1 MGDFS
6 PIFKFY
12 LMSFLDGLAPA
23 VGAAG
28 GSLLGGLM
36 DTSNQEYL
44 MQKQDKINKEN
55 ATIAYNRQR
64 ELTQDQALLHKR
76 GMEQAGYNTAFGS
89 NGNVTSSANVDQAS
103 PVSVPSPQGFG
114 QQLSTAFGSFLQNS
128 LVNAQRRNVDA
139 DTNAKNI
146 DNATR
151 AIKNALVIG
160 KQKQDIGV
168 SMLNYAKDAFKFAVD
183 KQYYDRQQSAQ
194 TDEMEANAKRA
205 QALQAIEEVNAM
217 FQYSRNEAELQK
229 AYQEFENLKKVYDL
243 TDAQIVTEKGKPR
256 VQLSEVHKN
265 EASAT
270 ESYSAASL
278 NKAKEQHENEL
289 TRGQHLQNELDFWT
303 QPDKLQE
310 AFNRVTLQ
318 QLEMKRKAI
327 LNVPRTLAERW
338 SRDAEQAYNRIKSGH
353 ASWRDYKDY
362 YFELSR
368 ENLSAFNDEV
378 KDYAKI
384 LLGILPGSSSGNAST
399 KNDKNVVTYS
409 PQNY

>member
-1 MGDFS
+1 MGDIS

-12 LMSFLDGLAPA
+12 IMGFLDGLAPA
-23 VGAAG
+23 LGAAG

-103 PVSVPSPQGFG
+103 PVSVPSSQGFG

-151 AIKNALVIG
+151 AIKNALEIG

-183 KQYYDRQQSAQ
+183 QQYYQRQQAAQ
-194 TDEMEANAKRA
+194 TEQQEADAKRA
-205 QALQAIEEVNAM
+205 ESLKAIEEVNAM
-217 FQYSRNEAELQK
+217 FQYSHNEAELQK

-256 VQLSEVHKN
+256 VQLSEINKN
-265 EASAT
+265 NASAD
-270 ESYSAASL
+270 ESRSASEL
-278 NKAKEQHENEL
+278 NKAQTE
-289 TRGQHLQNELDFWT
+289 GF
-303 QPDKLQE
+303 KLNNQY
-310 AFNRVTLQ
+310 LSQ
-318 QLEMKRKAI
+318 
-327 LNVPRTLAERW
+327 TLADRVEQQGYDTLIKKVE
-338 SRDAEQAYNRIKSGH
+338 SLPHSYRDIVMRSHQWQVMCYKLEHNQSLTEQETKNL
-353 ASWRDYKDY
+353 D
-362 YFELSR
+362 ELLKLDSYDP
-368 ENLSAFNDEV
+368 N
-378 KDYAKI
+378 K
-384 LLGILPGSSSGNAST
+384 NASNWINFIN
-399 KNDKNVVTYS
+399 KMK
-409 PQNY
+409 

>member
-1 MGDFS
+1 MGDIS

-103 PVSVPSPQGFG
+103 PVSVPSPQGYG

-151 AIKNALVIG
+151 AIKNALEIG

-183 KQYYDRQQSAQ
+183 QQYYQRQQAAATEQ
-194 TDEMEANAKRA
+194 QEADAKRA
-205 QALQAIEEVNAM
+205 ESLKAIEEVNAM
-217 FQYSRNEAELQK
+217 FQYSHNEAELQK

-256 VQLSEVHKN
+256 VQLSEINKN
-265 EASAT
+265 NASAV
-270 ESYSAASL
+270 ESRSASEL
-278 NKAKEQHENEL
+278 NKAQTE
-289 TRGQHLQNELDFWT
+289 GF
-303 QPDKLQE
+303 KLNNQY
-310 AFNRVTLQ
+310 LSQ
-318 QLEMKRKAI
+318 
-327 LNVPRTLAERW
+327 TLADRVEQQGYDTLIKKVE
-338 SRDAEQAYNRIKSGH
+338 SLPHSYRDIVMRSHQWQVMCYKLEHNQSLTEQETKNL
-353 ASWRDYKDY
+353 D
-362 YFELSR
+362 ELLKLDSYDP
-368 ENLSAFNDEV
+368 N
-378 KDYAKI
+378 K
-384 LLGILPGSSSGNAST
+384 NASNWINFIN
-399 KNDKNVVTYS
+399 KMK
-409 PQNY
+409 

>member
-6 PIFKFY
+6 PIFNFY

-23 VGAAG
+23 LGAAG

-103 PVSVPSPQGFG
+103 PVSVPSPQGYG

-128 LVNAQRRNVDA
+128 LVNAQRRNVEA
-139 DTNAKNI
+139 DTTAKNI

-151 AIKNALVIG
+151 AIKNALEIG

-183 KQYYDRQQSAQ
+183 QQYYQRQQAAQ
-194 TDEMEANAKRA
+194 TEQQEADAKRA
-205 QALQAIEEVNAM
+205 ESLKAIEEVNAM

-278 NKAKEQHENEL
+278 NKAKEVHENEL

-310 AFNRVTLQ
+310 AFNRVSLQ
-318 QLEMKRKAI
+318 QLEMKRKEI
-327 LNVPRTLAERW
+327 LNVPHTLAERW

-362 YFELSR
+362 YLEISR

-384 LLGILPGSSSGNAST
+384 LLGILPGSSSGNANT
-399 KNDKNVVTYS
+399 KKEKNVVSYS

>member
-1 MGDFS
+1 MGDIS

-64 ELTQDQALLHKR
+64 ELTLDQALLHKR
-76 GMEQAGYNTAFGS
+76 GMEQAGYNTAFGA

-103 PVSVPSPQGFG
+103 PVSVPSPQGYG
-114 QQLSTAFGSFLQNS
+114 QQLSSAFGSFLQNS

-151 AIKNALVIG
+151 AIKNALDIG

-183 KQYYDRQQSAQ
+183 QQYYQRQQAAQ
-194 TDEMEANAKRA
+194 TEQQEADAKRA
-205 QALQAIEEVNAM
+205 ESLKAIEEVNAM
-217 FQYSRNEAELQK
+217 FQYSKNEADLQK

-265 EASAT
+265 EASANASNT
-270 ESYSAASL
+270 QASL
-278 NKAKEQHENEL
+278 NLANKGYVDEQTKGVKLNNEYLGKTL
-289 TRGQHLQNELDFWT
+289 TDRVNQQGYETLIKKVESLPHSYRDIIMRSHQWQVMCY
-303 QPDKLQE
+303 KLE
-310 AFNRVTLQ
+310 HNQ
-318 QLEMKRKAI
+318 QLSDQEIKNLDELLKLDNYDPHKNI
-327 LNVPRTLAERW
+327 DHWLQFT
-338 SRDAEQAYNRIKSGH
+338 NRFK
-353 ASWRDYKDY
+353 
-362 YFELSR
+362 
-368 ENLSAFNDEV
+368 
-378 KDYAKI
+378 
-384 LLGILPGSSSGNAST
+384 
-399 KNDKNVVTYS
+399 
-409 PQNY
+409 

>member
-1 MGDFS
+1 MGDIP

-12 LMSFLDGLAPA
+12 LMSFLDGLSSA

-36 DTSNQEYL
+36 DTSNREYL

-89 NGNVTSSANVDQAS
+89 SGNVTSSANVDQAS
-103 PVSVPSPQGFG
+103 PVSVPSPQGYG

-151 AIKNALVIG
+151 AIKNALEIG

-183 KQYYDRQQSAQ
+183 QQYYSRQQAAQ
-194 TDEMEANAKRA
+194 TEKQEADAKRA
-205 QALQAIEEVNAM
+205 ESLKAIEEVNAM
-217 FQYSRNEAELQK
+217 FQYSHNEAELQK

-256 VQLSEVHKN
+256 VQLSEINKN
-265 EASAT
+265 NASAD
-270 ESYSAASL
+270 ESRSTSEL
-278 NKAKEQHENEL
+278 NKVQTE
-289 TRGQHLQNELDFWT
+289 GF
-303 QPDKLQE
+303 KLNNQY
-310 AFNRVTLQ
+310 LSQ
-318 QLEMKRKAI
+318 
-327 LNVPRTLAERW
+327 TLADRVEQQGYDTLIKKVQ
-338 SRDAEQAYNRIKSGH
+338 SLPHSYRDIVMRSHQWQVMCYKLEHNQALTEQETKNL
-353 ASWRDYKDY
+353 D
-362 YFELSR
+362 ELLKLDSYDP
-368 ENLSAFNDEV
+368 N
-378 KDYAKI
+378 K
-384 LLGILPGSSSGNAST
+384 NASNWINFIN
-399 KNDKNVVTYS
+399 KMK
-409 PQNY
+409 

>member
-1 MGDFS
+1 MGDIS
-6 PIFKFY
+6 PIFKFH
-12 LMSFLDGLAPA
+12 LMSFLDGFAPA

-55 ATIAYNRQR
+55 ATISYNRQR

-103 PVSVPSPQGFG
+103 PVSVPSPQGYG
-114 QQLSTAFGSFLQNS
+114 QQLSSAFGSFLQNS

-151 AIKNALVIG
+151 AIKNALEIG

-183 KQYYDRQQSAQ
+183 QQYYQRQQAAQ
-194 TDEMEANAKRA
+194 TEQQEADAKRA
-205 QALQAIEEVNAM
+205 ESLKAIEEVNAM
-217 FQYSRNEAELQK
+217 FQYSHNEAELQK

-256 VQLSEVHKN
+256 VQLSEINKN
-265 EASAT
+265 NASAD
-270 ESYSAASL
+270 ESRSASEL
-278 NKAKEQHENEL
+278 NKVQTE
-289 TRGQHLQNELDFWT
+289 GF
-303 QPDKLQE
+303 KLNNQY
-310 AFNRVTLQ
+310 LSQ
-318 QLEMKRKAI
+318 
-327 LNVPRTLAERW
+327 TLADRVEQQGYDTLIKKVE
-338 SRDAEQAYNRIKSGH
+338 SLPHSYRDIVMRSHQWQVMCYKLEHNQSLTEQETINL
-353 ASWRDYKDY
+353 D
-362 YFELSR
+362 ELLKLDSYDP
-368 ENLSAFNDEV
+368 N
-378 KDYAKI
+378 K
-384 LLGILPGSSSGNAST
+384 NASNWINFIN
-399 KNDKNVVTYS
+399 KMK
-409 PQNY
+409 

>member
-1 MGDFS
+1 MG
-6 PIFKFY
+6 
-12 LMSFLDGLAPA
+12 FLDGLAPA
-23 VGAAG
+23 LGAVG
-28 GSLLGGLM
+28 GSFLGGLM
-36 DTSNQEYL
+36 DASNQESF
-44 MQKQDKINKEN
+44 MEKQDKINKEN

-89 NGNVTSSANVDQAS
+89 NGNVTTSANVDQAS
-103 PVSVPSPQGFG
+103 PVSVPSPQGYG

-128 LVNAQRRNVDA
+128 LVNAQRKNVDA

-151 AIKNALVIG
+151 AIKNALEIG

-217 FQYSRNEAELQK
+217 FQYSKNEADLQK

-256 VQLSEVHKN
+256 VQISEINKNDASANQSNTAAALNVANTENVEEQTKGVKLNNEYLSKTLTDRINQQGYETVIKKVESLPKNYRDVVMRSYQWQVMCYKLEHNQQLSEQEIKNLDELLKLDYYDPHKN
-265 EASAT
+265 VDHW
-270 ESYSAASL
+270 L
-278 NKAKEQHENEL
+278 NF
-289 TRGQHLQNELDFWT
+289 T
-303 QPDKLQE
+303 
-310 AFNRVTLQ
+310 NRF
-318 QLEMKRKAI
+318 K
-327 LNVPRTLAERW
+327 
-338 SRDAEQAYNRIKSGH
+338 
-353 ASWRDYKDY
+353 
-362 YFELSR
+362 
-368 ENLSAFNDEV
+368 
-378 KDYAKI
+378 
-384 LLGILPGSSSGNAST
+384 
-399 KNDKNVVTYS
+399 
-409 PQNY
+409 

>member
-12 LMSFLDGLAPA
+12 FMSFLDGFASS

-44 MQKQDKINKEN
+44 MHKQDKINKEN
-55 ATIAYNRQR
+55 ATIAYTRQR

-76 GMEQAGYNTAFGS
+76 GMEQAGYNTAFGA

-103 PVSVPSPQGFG
+103 PVSVPSPQGYG
-114 QQLSTAFGSFLQNS
+114 QQLSSAFGSFLQNS

-151 AIKNALVIG
+151 AIKNALEIG

-183 KQYYDRQQSAQ
+183 QQYYQRQQAAQ
-194 TDEMEANAKRA
+194 TEQQEADAKRA
-205 QALQAIEEVNAM
+205 ESLKAIEEVNAM
-217 FQYSRNEAELQK
+217 FQYSHNEAELQK

-256 VQLSEVHKN
+256 VQLSEINKN
-265 EASAT
+265 NASAD
-270 ESYSAASL
+270 ESRSASEL
-278 NKAKEQHENEL
+278 NKAQTE
-289 TRGQHLQNELDFWT
+289 GF
-303 QPDKLQE
+303 KLNNQY
-310 AFNRVTLQ
+310 LSQ
-318 QLEMKRKAI
+318 
-327 LNVPRTLAERW
+327 TLADRVEQQGYDTLIKKVE
-338 SRDAEQAYNRIKSGH
+338 SLPHSYRDIVMRSHQWQVMCYKLEHNQSLTEQETKNL
-353 ASWRDYKDY
+353 D
-362 YFELSR
+362 ELLKLDSYDP
-368 ENLSAFNDEV
+368 N
-378 KDYAKI
+378 K
-384 LLGILPGSSSGNAST
+384 NASNWINFIN
-399 KNDKNVVTYS
+399 KMK
-409 PQNY
+409 